1 MPSSMVGLETV
12 LGDDE
17 TVEFEDFLGG
27 TPNIPHTINVR
38 RVQIVG
44 RVFCQPDQDDS
55 LSKA

>member
-27 TPNIPHTINVR
+27 TSKIHITITVCCESKLSGQ
-38 RVQIVG
+38 VIYKPDEVG
-44 RVFCQPDQDDS
+44 SFS
-55 LSKA
+55 

>member
-27 TPNIPHTINVR
+27 TSNIYIIITVCCE
-38 RVQIVG
+38 
-44 RVFCQPDQDDS
+44 FK
-55 LSKA
+55 LSAR

>member
-27 TPNIPHTINVR
+27 TSNTHITITVCCESKLSG
-38 RVQIVG
+38 QLIHK
-44 RVFCQPDQDDS
+44 PDEIGS
-55 LSKA
+55 FS